1 MGHREELLAAA
12 KRLLAERGF
21 AHITARDLVAES
33 GTNLASIGYHFGSKD
48 ALLNAAIIDSF
59 DDWGSHIEAAM
70 RARSGDTALD
80 RLQAFLA
87 GLQHGQEDNRSM
99 MVASLQ
105 AFGQFEYAPQLRDDL
120 ARTYE
125 AARRDLAGLVLQQ
138 DPSEVDDETARTV
151 GSLALCLINGMVLQW
166 LIDPGAAPSAADL
179 AAALRALAQ
188 PDAADGGRSRVDAR

>member
-12 KRLLAERGF
+12 QRLLAEKGF

-59 DDWGSHIEAAM
+59 DHWDNHIEAAM
-70 RARSGDTALD
+70 QARSGDTPLD
-80 RLQAFLA
+80 RLEAFLA
-87 GLQHGQEDNRSM
+87 GLQSGQDGNRPM

-105 AFGQFEYAPQLRDDL
+105 AIAQFEYAPQLRDDL
-120 ARTYE
+120 ARTYAE
-125 AARRDLAGLVLQQ
+125 TRRELAALVYER
-138 DPSEVDDETARTV
+138 DPSAIDDETARTV
-151 GSLALCLINGMVLQW
+151 GSMALCLINGMVLQW
-166 LIDPGAAPSAADL
+166 LIDPAAAPSAADL

-188 PDAADGGRSRVDAR
+188 PGATGGGRSRVDAR

>member
-33 GTNLASIGYHFGSKD
+33 GTNLASIGYHFGSKE

-59 DDWGSHIEAAM
+59 DDWGNHIEAAM
-70 RARSGDTALD
+70 HGRSGDTAMD
-80 RLQAFLA
+80 RLEAFLT
-87 GLQHGQEDNRSM
+87 GLQDGQKENRSI

-105 AFGQFEYAPQLRDDL
+105 AFGQFEYVPQLRDDL

-125 AARRDLAGLVLQQ
+125 AARRDLAGLVLGR
-138 DPSEVDDETARTV
+138 DPAEIDDATARTI
-151 GSLALCLINGMVLQW
+151 GSTALCLINGMVLQW
-166 LIDPGAAPSAADL
+166 LIDPDAAPSAADL
-179 AAALRALAQ
+179 ASALRALAQ
-188 PDAADGGRSRVDAR
+188 PDAIGGGRSRVDAR